1 MKKTEILSIDAYIEH
16 LPQDRQEAIQKL
28 RTVFKKHIPKGF
40 EEEMSYGMIGYVV
53 PHSIFQAGYHCNPKL
68 PLPFITMAS
77 QKQFIA
83 IYHMGLYMDQSL
95 FDWFVEEHAKAS
107 PIKLD
112 IGKSC
117 IRYKKP
123 EQIPFELIGELAT
136 KMSTEQW
143 IECYT
148 SQLKKK

>member
-1 MKKTEILSIDAYIEH
+1 MKKSEELSVDAYLEN
-16 LPQDRQEAIQKL
+16 LPQDRLEAIQKL
-28 RTVFKKHIPKGF
+28 RTVFKKHLPKGF

-53 PHSIFQAGYHCNPKL
+53 PHSIFPAGYHCNPKL

-83 IYHMGLYMDQSL
+83 IYHMGMYMDKTL
-95 FDWFVEEHAKAS
+95 LDWFVEEHAKAC

-112 IGKSC
+112 MGKSC

-123 EQIPFELIGELAT
+123 DQIPFDLIGELAT

-143 IECYT
+143 INCYN